1 MSFDAFGSRRKTNWI
16 GALSQQETEDL
27 LAQIGIGTSRGFTG
41 HEHLDRTGLIHMNG
55 RVYDPTLGRFLSAD
69 PYVQAPYF
77 SQSYNRY
84 TYTFNNPLIFND
96 PSGYLADE
104 NVNESSK
111 ETEDRKE
118 KEKPEKPKPE
128 PQKKT
133 PEKEA
138 KEKAKDEA
146 KKEET
151 GDEEKADDKN
161 ECYDSP
167 FCYHI
172 AGDDLSKPGS
182 SEKKEGE
189 DTSKKKKGNVDGK
202 EGDGGK
208 EDQAVIDGLN
218 RAIKII
224 DRAETI
230 SDVLTIGGIVVDI
243 ATVPSG
249 EAVVIGAAAKASA
262 NVAIKK
268 AFKNQLKQHGL
279 KSLQRSHRKI
289 TRRLNEHV
297 KKLDEIKAAGGKTSS
312 VEREIRTF
320 QRQIKVL
327 DDIFKGV

>member
-1 MSFDAFGSRRKTNWI
+1 
-16 GALSQQETEDL
+16 
-27 LAQIGIGTSRGFTG
+27 
-41 HEHLDRTGLIHMNG
+41 MNG

-128 PQKKT
+128 PKKKT

-161 ECYDSP
+161 ECYDSA

-189 DTSKKKKGNVDGK
+189 DTSKKKKGDVDGK
-202 EGDGGK
+202 DKDAQKERIKKLMGGSAADRQKAIGLAAEYYGLDLSTLKGIDYVEGYKFDGEYSAEANWITLGDGAFK
-208 EDQAVIDGLN
+208 SLAVLG
-218 RAIKII
+218 A
-224 DRAETI
+224 
-230 SDVLTIGGIVVDI
+230 TIGHELVHAKQYAIGGVFLTSGAIREVSAYDWEMRNAGRLGLTNQEQMNILVHYNSSGIADDGMVSHFRELSPSQRRAFDAGAYRVD
-243 ATVPSG
+243 
-249 EAVVIGAAAKASA
+249 
-262 NVAIKK
+262 
-268 AFKNQLKQHGL
+268 F
-279 KSLQRSHRKI
+279 
-289 TRRLNEHV
+289 
-297 KKLDEIKAAGGKTSS
+297 
-312 VEREIRTF
+312 
-320 QRQIKVL
+320 
-327 DDIFKGV
+327 